1 MKKLKR
7 LLRPDFVGA
16 RNDSFSVIS
25 LSLFMLL
32 LLSLCCIGIC
42 IAEEKKEP
50 AQQEMKDFSFV
61 QYKEGGDQKWKLSGQ
76 SAEVVENK
84 VNIEHLSA
92 LSFGQGTTLK
102 LKANQGSFDK
112 GDNLVHL
119 RDNVVAAT
127 TDGTKLTTD
136 YLLWDAETKNVSTDS
151 AVNIKRPDMQISGT
165 GAVCDMEGKTAELKE
180 GISATFKSGEIDG
193 DGRGGYETLPYTMTG
208 QVTTITCDGPLELNY
223 KQNKAFFHGNVK
235 VEDSRGNIIAD
246 RLDVYFNPQT
256 RRVKC
261 VVARGNVRIINGE
274 NITYSEKAIYLVDQ
288 GRVILPNRPKLI
300 IKNK

>member
-1 MKKLKR
+1 MLSTEYKKIILICV
-7 LLRPDFVGA
+7 F
-16 RNDSFSVIS
+16 S
-25 LSLFMLL
+25 LSACFF
-32 LLSLCCIGIC
+32 CF
-42 IAEEKKEP
+42 AEEKKEP
-50 AQQEMKDFSFV
+50 AQEVKDFSFV
-61 QYKEGGDQKWKLSGQ
+61 QYKEGGDQKWKLNGQ

-136 YLLWDAETKNVSTDS
+136 SLLWDAETKNVSTDS

-165 GAVCDMEGKTAELKE
+165 GAVCDVDGKTAELKQD
-180 GISATFKSGEIDG
+180 ISARLTSGENDLLG
-193 DGRGGYETLPYTMTG
+193 AAPDNSAQAP
-208 QVTTITCDGPLELNY
+208 QTTITCDGPLELNY
-223 KQNKAFFHGNVK
+223 KQNRAFFHGNVK

-246 RLDVYFNPQT
+246 RIDVYFNPQT

-261 VVARGNVRIINGE
+261 VVARGNVKIINGE

-300 IKNK
+300 IKNDGTAK

>member
-1 MKKLKR
+1 MYR
-7 LLRPDFVGA
+7 IFIFLLFSFIFS
-16 RNDSFSVIS
+16 SFS
-25 LSLFMLL
+25 F
-32 LLSLCCIGIC
+32 
-42 IAEEKKEP
+42 AEDKKEP
-50 AQQEMKDFSFV
+50 AQQEVKDFSFV

-119 RDNVVAAT
+119 KDNVVAAT

-136 YLLWDAETKNVSTDS
+136 SLLWDAETKNVSTDS

-165 GAVCDMEGKTAELKE
+165 GAVCDLEGKTAELKQN
-180 GISATFKSGEIDG
+180 INARLTSGENALLG
-193 DGRGGYETLPYTMTG
+193 AMPGNSGR
-208 QVTTITCDGPLELNY
+208 QAQQTTITCDGPLELNY
-223 KQNKAFFHGNVK
+223 KQNRAFFHGNVK

-246 RLDVYFNPQT
+246 RIDVYFNPQT

-261 VVARGNVRIINGE
+261 VVARGNVKIINGE

-300 IKNK
+300 IQNDGTAK

>member
-1 MKKLKR
+1 MYRILFF
-7 LLRPDFVGA
+7 LLFSFIFS
-16 RNDSFSVIS
+16 SFS
-25 LSLFMLL
+25 F
-32 LLSLCCIGIC
+32 
-42 IAEEKKEP
+42 AEEKKEP
-50 AQQEMKDFSFV
+50 AQQEVKDFSFV
-61 QYKEGGDQKWKLSGQ
+61 QYKEGGDQKWKLNGQ

-84 VNIEHLSA
+84 VNIDHLSA

-119 RDNVVAAT
+119 KDNVVAAT

-136 YLLWDAETKNVSTDS
+136 SLLWDAETKNVSTDS

-165 GAVCDMEGKTAELKE
+165 GAVCDLEGKTAELKQN
-180 GISATFKSGEIDG
+180 INARLTSGENALLG
-193 DGRGGYETLPYTMTG
+193 AMPGNSGR
-208 QVTTITCDGPLELNY
+208 QAQQTTITCDGPLELNY
-223 KQNKAFFHGNVK
+223 KQNRAFFHGNVK

-246 RLDVYFNPQT
+246 RIDVYFNPQT

-261 VVARGNVRIINGE
+261 VVARGNVKIINGE

-300 IKNK
+300 IQNDGTAK

>member
-1 MKKLKR
+1 MR
-7 LLRPDFVGA
+7 A
-16 RNDSFSVIS
+16 SVFFIAI
-25 LSLFMLL
+25 LVMMAGLE
-32 LLSLCCIGIC
+32 IGFC
-42 IAEEKKEP
+42 EEKKEP
-50 AQQEMKDFSFV
+50 AQEVKDFSFV
-61 QYKEGGDQKWKLSGQ
+61 QYKEGGDQKWKLNGQ

-84 VNIEHLSA
+84 VNIDHLSA

-119 RDNVVAAT
+119 KDNVVAAT

-136 YLLWDAETKNVSTDS
+136 SLLWNAETKNVSTDS
-151 AVNIKRPDMQISGT
+151 SVNIKRPDMQISGT
-165 GAVCDMEGKTAELKE
+165 GAVCDLEGKTAELKQN
-180 GISATFKSGEIDG
+180 INARLTSGENALLG
-193 DGRGGYETLPYTMTG
+193 AMPGNSGR
-208 QVTTITCDGPLELNY
+208 QAQQTTITCDGPLELNY
-223 KQNKAFFHGNVK
+223 KQNRAFFHGNVK

-246 RLDVYFNPQT
+246 RIDVYFNPQT

-261 VVARGNVRIINGE
+261 VVARGNVKIINGE

-300 IKNK
+300 IQNDGTAK